1 MFEVIG
7 DYSPAILV
15 PSVIDLL
22 KMVWVYSWLER
33 HLILFIYRM
42 FLCHVF
48 HLEYM
53 SGLLFSYPLQVAC
66 TYKEGVWEYYNIFV
80 VVLSLVVIRSP

>member
-7 DYSPAILV
+7 DYLPAILV
-15 PSVIDLL
+15 PSVVDLL
-22 KMVWVYSWLER
+22 KTVWVYPWLE
-33 HLILFIYRM
+33 HCLVLFVYRM
-42 FLCHVF
+42 FLCHIF

-66 TYKEGVWEYYNIFV
+66 MYEEVVWEYYNVFV
-80 VVLSLVVIRSP
+80 IILSLVVIRSP